1 MLWGGEAQCEACCGE
16 GILLVPPTG
25 RRTKSFPTLFT
36 WSRIKTQLRG
46 CKFSPSIPPA
56 IQAERTQDIC
66 SSSYFPA

>member
-25 RRTKSFPTLFT
+25 RRTESFPTLFT

-46 CKFSPSIPPA
+46 C
-56 IQAERTQDIC
+56 
-66 SSSYFPA
+66 